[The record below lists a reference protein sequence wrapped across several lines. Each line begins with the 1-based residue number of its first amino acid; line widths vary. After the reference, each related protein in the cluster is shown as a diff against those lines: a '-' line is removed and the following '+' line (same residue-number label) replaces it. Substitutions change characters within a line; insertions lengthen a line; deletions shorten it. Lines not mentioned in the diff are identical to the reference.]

1 MNLSPLSLPT
11 SLSLRPSP
19 QVQKAGSW
27 GEESWGG
34 GGFGGSSSSSAPC
47 RKGTISQYFS
57 TLHCPVCQ
65 QLTQL
70 GVCGGCRGD
79 AQRVAVTLQQDLRT
93 WESQQEAL
101 LKVSRGRAG
110 QQGAEPWCDVISA
123 VKSAALLIQI
133 VSDV

>member
-1 MNLSPLSLPT
+1 MTSDLW
-11 SLSLRPSP
+11 SLS
-19 QVQKAGSW
+19 QVQRLGSSAGLLGGDESSW
-27 GEESWGG
+27 GSGG
-34 GGFGGSSSSSAPC
+34 GASC

-101 LKVSRGRAG
+101 LKVSRGWG
-110 QQGAEPWCDVISA
+110 QPVTPSISCA
-123 VKSAALLIQI
+123 ILYRF
-133 VSDV
+133 